1 MTFTQELIE
10 KNLSVWQQCLDSPL
24 LQQLGAGTLDE
35 ACFKGYIVDDSLY
48 LREYAKVFAW
58 GMTKAEDLEAI
69 RTYYSLLS
77 FVNEGEGATRLVYL
91 NRYGLDDASIQHL
104 PQRPENL
111 AYTDCMVKA
120 ARDGQGAPECMM
132 ACLPCMLS
140 YIWIFEKLL
149 EAHPEAA
156 DTVFGPL
163 VREYVSKEYGDVCR
177 QWAVFA
183 DGVCEGM
190 DEARKARCREVF
202 RACSQHEYN
211 FWRMCEQPRDDI
223 RRV

>member
-1 MTFTQELIE
+1 MTFVEECVRDSLPI
-10 KNLSVWQQCLDSPL
+10 WRACLETPFLRGLAD
-24 LQQLGAGTLDE
+24 GTLAED
-35 ACFKGYIVDDSLY
+35 CFLGYIVEDSLY

-58 GMTKAEDLEAI
+58 GILHAKSMSEV

-77 FVNEGEGATRLVYL
+77 YVNESEDATRLKYLEKYGLTDDEVQALPLRPENQAYVDAMIEAARQGEGA
-91 NRYGLDDASIQHL
+91 A
-104 PQRPENL
+104 
-111 AYTDCMVKA
+111 
-120 ARDGQGAPECMM
+120 ECLM

-140 YIWIFEKLL
+140 YIWICEKLL

-211 FWRMCEQPRDDI
+211 FWRMCEKPRDDI